1 MQFFKNGDSRRRL
14 RFRSLAPWFI
24 AGAVL
29 LVFIAAFAVHRSR
42 RAPAPQPVSYS
53 TMLSDLA
60 ARRVVSLEIEPGR
73 EIRGRWRS
81 TAKDSLFRV
90 VYTSPAFDEVLRRQG
105 LLEGTW
111 CLDPHESMS
120 PGQSE
125 EIDRVYRAYPH
136 LHDDEFV
143 AQHRDE
149 WLR

>member
-90 VYTSPAFDEVLRRQG
+90 VYSSAAFDEVLRRAEAVGVTVEFAERGRQSRIEIINLLVVLAGFVVLGYLVSRG
-105 LLEGTW
+105 L
-111 CLDPHESMS
+111 
-120 PGQSE
+120 
-125 EIDRVYRAYPH
+125 
-136 LHDDEFV
+136 
-143 AQHRDE
+143 
-149 WLR
+149 